1 MAGTVVGRGGIGG
14 GSGFGH
20 HLFGRRLLDRY
31 SQTSVPSYIYSHTD
45 TLRGVLLR
53 ISAFGAGFLFFA
65 AFLGAVFWT
74 DILKSKCPRILSPR
88 HATERTF

>member
-31 SQTSVPSYIYSHTD
+31 SQTSVYIFTH
-45 TLRGVLLR
+45 
-53 ISAFGAGFLFFA
+53 
-65 AFLGAVFWT
+65 
-74 DILKSKCPRILSPR
+74 
-88 HATERTF
+88 